1 MKNKI
6 ENKNVLILSIIIF
19 LAGLITF
26 SLFNIYEYHSY
37 NKNFNK
43 KLLEV
48 VSTVKDKYPDITE
61 EEITN
66 ILLSRDYDE
75 KYLGKYSIDL
85 KSSDLIKE
93 NEKLHNRYLIY
104 TLLLF
109 SIFILLIILV
119 YCIYNKRRSN
129 KINDIIN
136 LIKKINNKI
145 YDIEI
150 KDMSEDELSIL
161 KNEIYKTTIM
171 LKQEAENS
179 TKDKFE
185 LKNSL
190 SDISHQLKTPLT
202 SISIILD
209 NLLENE
215 SMDIS
220 TRNSFLRDIKRE
232 IININFLVQ
241 NILKLSKLDTNTV
254 IFNTSSHTLEELI
267 NNSIKNVSIIS
278 EINDVKIDTDIV
290 ENSLK
295 IDLKWQS
302 EAISNVLK
310 NSIEHSPQGSTI
322 EITTKDTN
330 VFTDIYIR
338 DHGTGIDE
346 SDIKHIFERFYKA
359 KNAKS
364 DSIGIGL
371 SLTKSI
377 IEKENGSI
385 SVTSNKNGTT
395 FRIRYYK

>member
-48 VSTVKDKYPDITE
+48 VSTVKDKYPDVTE

-66 ILLSRDYDE
+66 LLLSRDYDE

-109 SIFILLIILV
+109 SIFILLIILI
-119 YCIYNKRRSN
+119 YYIYNKKRSN

-290 ENSLK
+290 KTLLK

-322 EITTKDTN
+322 EVTTKDTN

-346 SDIKHIFERFYKA
+346 ADIKHIFERFYKA

>member
-6 ENKNVLILSIIIF
+6 DNKKVLILSIIIF

-48 VSTVKDKYPDITE
+48 VSTVKDKYPDVTE
-61 EEITN
+61 EEIAN
-66 ILLSRDYDE
+66 LLLSCDYDE

-93 NEKLHNRYLIY
+93 NEKLHDRYLIY

-109 SIFILLIILV
+109 SIFILLIILI

-215 SMDIS
+215 SMDIP

-290 ENSLK
+290 KTSLK

-338 DHGTGIDE
+338 DHGTGIDDA
-346 SDIKHIFERFYKA
+346 DIKHIFERFYKA

-385 SVTSNKNGTT
+385 SVTSNKKGTT

>member
-1 MKNKI
+1 MKNRI

-19 LAGLITF
+19 LTGLVTF
-26 SLFNIYEYHSY
+26 SAFNIYEYHSY

-48 VSTVKDKYPDITE
+48 VTAIRNKYPDMGEDEVTDIILSDNLDE
-61 EEITN
+61 ELVTA
-66 ILLSRDYDE
+66 
-75 KYLGKYSIDL
+75 YSIDL
-85 KSSDLIKE
+85 PTSNLLKE
-93 NEKLHNRYLIY
+93 NSILHTKYLIY

-109 SIFILLIILV
+109 SLFILLIIFI
-119 YCIYNKRRSN
+119 YTIYNKKRSN
-129 KINDIIN
+129 KINDIVS

-145 YDIEI
+145 YDIDI
-150 KDMSEDELSIL
+150 RDMREDEISIL
-161 KNEIYKTTIM
+161 KSEIYKTTIM

-179 TKDKFE
+179 TIDKVE
-185 LKNSL
+185 LKKSL

-215 SMDIS
+215 AMDAE
-220 TRNSFLRDIKRE
+220 TRNIFLREIKRE
-232 IININFLVQ
+232 TININFLVQ

-254 IFNTSSHTLEELI
+254 IFNSNTHTLEELI
-267 NNSIKNVSIIS
+267 NSSLKNISIIS
-278 EINDVKIDTDIV
+278 EINEVKVVTDIV
-290 ENSLK
+290 KTTLK

-310 NSIEHSPQGSTI
+310 NSIEHSPKGSVI
-322 EITTKDTN
+322 EVTTRDTS
-330 VFTDIYIR
+330 VFTEIKIR

-346 SDIKHIFERFYKA
+346 ADLNHIFERFYKT

-385 SVTSNKNGTT
+385 SVTSNNKGTT
-395 FRIRYYK
+395 FKIRYYK